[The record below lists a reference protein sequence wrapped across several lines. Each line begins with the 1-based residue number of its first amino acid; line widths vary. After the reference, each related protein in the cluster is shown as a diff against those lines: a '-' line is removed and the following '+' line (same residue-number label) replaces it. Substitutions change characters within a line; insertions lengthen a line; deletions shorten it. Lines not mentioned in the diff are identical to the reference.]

1 MNPGTRSMILPAIV
15 TAVVAAS
22 VIAAIVMLGGPGGQR
37 QRKMDEVRVQNL
49 TYLALSV
56 NGYFIRHK
64 SLPADLD
71 ALAKEPGY
79 RISRLDPATGRPYG
93 YEVLGA
99 TAYRVCADFAGD
111 SAADSSE
118 PYNAYAN
125 VGWAHARG
133 HQCFDRD
140 TDKST
145 R

>member
-1 MNPGTRSMILPAIV
+1 VNPGRRSMVLPAIV

-22 VIAAIVMLGGPGGQR
+22 VIAAIVMLGGPSGQR

-64 SLPADLD
+64 VLPADLD

-79 RISRLDPATGRPYG
+79 RISRLDPGTGKPYG
-93 YEVLGA
+93 YEILGA
-99 TAYRVCADFAGD
+99 TTYRLCAEFAGD
-111 SAADSSE
+111 SAADSPES
-118 PYNAYAN
+118 YNAYAN
-125 VGWAHARG
+125 VGWAHPQG

-140 TDKST
+140 TDKSN